1 MVKALPSQKCHIAN
15 YSVVAALL
23 GTIEKTCLLFLL
35 DSIDQIFTLCQILLK
50 CSNHP

>member
-35 DSIDQIFTLCQILLK
+35 DYWSNIYIVSDIL
-50 CSNHP
+50 